1 MRLPGEVLIIGS
13 YISSQILSGGLED
26 VFFSFFLS
34 LLLCIFAKPR
44 RPQRGGDKSFD
55 INHCVMF
62 RGKAKSSGDWLL
74 IALVD

>member
-26 VFFSFFLS
+26 VFFFFLF
-34 LLLCIFAKPR
+34 LLLCSFVKPR
-44 RPQRGGDKSFD
+44 RPHRGGDKSFD

-62 RGKAKSSGDWLL
+62 RGKAKSSGDWIL